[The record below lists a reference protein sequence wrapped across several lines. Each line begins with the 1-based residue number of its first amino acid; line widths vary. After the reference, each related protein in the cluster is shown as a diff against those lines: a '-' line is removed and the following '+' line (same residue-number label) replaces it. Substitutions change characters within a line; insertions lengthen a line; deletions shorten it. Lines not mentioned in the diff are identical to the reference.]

1 MSKAGQLIGC
11 EKRRKP
17 LLLFVLQKGRCAICG
32 RPMDK
37 IRGTAQNPSGWTVE
51 HVVPRADGGGRESN
65 LVLTHSACNNK
76 KGGDMPLTYLR
87 RMAADLDA
95 VCAFLE
101 QHKAALNT
109 RQKTILFGG

>member
-1 MSKAGQLIGC
+1 MWQA
-11 EKRRKP
+11 E
-17 LLLFVLQKGRCAICG
+17 
-32 RPMDK
+32 
-37 IRGTAQNPSGWTVE
+37 
-51 HVVPRADGGGRESN
+51 GGGRESN

-76 KGGDMPLTYLR
+76 KGGDMPLKYMR

-101 QHKAALNT
+101 QHKAELNP

>member
-1 MSKAGQLIGC
+1 MKKARRLIGG

-17 LLLFVLQKGRCAICG
+17 LVLFLLQKGRCAICG

-37 IRGTAQNPSGWTVE
+37 CRGTAQNPLGWTVE
-51 HVVPRADGGGRESN
+51 HVIPRAEGGGRESN
-65 LVLTHSACNNK
+65 LVLTHSSCNNK
-76 KGGDMPLTYLR
+76 KGGDMPLKYMR

-101 QHKAALNT
+101 QHKAELNP